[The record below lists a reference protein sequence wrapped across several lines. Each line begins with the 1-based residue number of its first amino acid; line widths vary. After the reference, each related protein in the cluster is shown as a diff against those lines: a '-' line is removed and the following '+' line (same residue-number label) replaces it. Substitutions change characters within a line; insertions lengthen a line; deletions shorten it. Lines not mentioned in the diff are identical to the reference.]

1 MGTFHSKRAWQCKIV
16 FVCAECTQMRG
27 LQCVL
32 QCVLCCALLCLSA
45 GYTHRYV
52 CCSGRYSVCCGF
64 CADVRT
70 ETHWMLTLQHTVTH
84 SNRQQHACTGCTRR
98 YTPSLCACV
107 HACVRACVHACVRVL
122 CVGIPVC
129 VSMCACVCVRERAYC
144 GACESANPTT

>member
-84 SNRQQHACTGCTRR
+84 SNTQQQTATCLHRMHTQIYAL
-98 YTPSLCACV
+98 PLCV
-107 HACVRACVHACVRVL
+107 RACVRACVCACVRAR
-122 CVGIPVC
+122 IVC
-129 VSMCACVCVRERAYC
+129 RYTSVCEYVRMCVCARARVLW
-144 GACESANPTT
+144 GV